1 MQWALLFD
9 FDGTLADTT
18 GFLLQSMRHAFELL
32 PERRPSD
39 ADWVAGIGT
48 PLRSQLRQFV
58 AEPEVEPLYLR
69 YRAFQKQNLAALTRP
84 FPATLEV
91 VQRLRARGHAMAIV
105 TSKSEEI
112 ARPSMAAMGLPEF
125 DALIGADSVA
135 RHKPDPLPV
144 LTALEKLGAK
154 ASAAAFV
161 GDSPHDIA
169 AGNGAG
175 VCTIAALWGPF
186 SREVLERARPTHLLE
201 RLELLPALLE
211 RLGASRAE

>member
-18 GFLLQSMRHAFELL
+18 GFLLQSMRHSFELL
-32 PERRPSD
+32 PGRRPSD
-39 ADWVAGIGT
+39 AEWIAGIGT

-58 AEPEVEPLYLR
+58 PEPEVEPLYLR
-69 YRAFQKQNLAALTRP
+69 YRAFQKEHLTALTRP

-112 ARPSMAAMGLPEF
+112 ARLSLAALGFTAF

-144 LTALEKLGAK
+144 LTALEKLGARPSE
-154 ASAAAFV
+154 AVFI

-169 AGNGAG
+169 SGNGAG
-175 VCTIAALWGPF
+175 VCTIGALWGPF
-186 SREVLERARPTHLLE
+186 GREVLERARPTHLLE

-211 RLGASRAE
+211 RLGASRAD